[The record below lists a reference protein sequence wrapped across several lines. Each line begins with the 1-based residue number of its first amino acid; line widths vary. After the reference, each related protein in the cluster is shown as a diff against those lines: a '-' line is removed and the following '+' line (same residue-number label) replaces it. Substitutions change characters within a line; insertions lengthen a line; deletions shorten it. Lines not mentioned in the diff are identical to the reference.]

1 MEIAQ
6 NIKYYIINKEKN
18 MYNNRKQY
26 KSRRKRT
33 KSYSNYRSK
42 NKSYHAKGHG
52 RAHTRKI
59 PSYGSS
65 RGGIRL

>member
-1 MEIAQ
+1 
-6 NIKYYIINKEKN
+6 